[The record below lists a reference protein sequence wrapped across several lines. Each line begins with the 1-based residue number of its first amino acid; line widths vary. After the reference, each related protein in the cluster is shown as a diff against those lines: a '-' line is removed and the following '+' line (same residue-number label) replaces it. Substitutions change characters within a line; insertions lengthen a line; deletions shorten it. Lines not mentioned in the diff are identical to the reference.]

1 MKQILSEKYGLI
13 QGKEVEFINHPSII
27 FADDKVIINTFNTEK
42 ELFDYVYK
50 NVSVKTVLPVE
61 PEERVFYK
69 SIDKIVVKV
78 DGTIKEVNEKAIDN
92 IITK

>member
-13 QGKEVEFINHPSII
+13 QGKEVEFINHPSTI

-69 SIDKIVVKV
+69 SADKIIVKINE
-78 DGTIKEVNEKAIDN
+78 TIKGVNEKAIDN
-92 IITK
+92 IIAK